1 MHIECLQ
8 TDEAFQALSKE
19 WNKLLNNSDSNN
31 IFLTWEW
38 ISSWWEF
45 FKEDV
50 RLYLITVRDEKGQ
63 LIGIAPLK
71 IDKLSSQGFPYRQ
84 LSFIGSGKGVTADYL
99 NFLIASGKEKEVIK
113 EIFIYLWKNKRQWDI
128 INLTN
133 IFMESP
139 VSEIILK
146 VASENGW
153 RCRIEPGLPCPYI
166 TLPDSWDTYL
176 KTLSGKMRYEMRRRL
191 RLLETQHKVKFV
203 RLKERREIES
213 GLDTFLNLHEN
224 RWAKKG
230 SRGILGFH
238 KEISEF
244 HKRLALK
251 FYEKD
256 WLNIFFLEIDGV
268 PVASLYGYEY
278 GNKIF
283 HYNSGFDDRWSK
295 YGVAKQLIA
304 FVVEDCIKRGLR
316 EFDFLR
322 GAEPYK
328 YEWTTQER
336 RLLRVLLWNDTMR
349 SRAHK
354 ATYTGYLRLKE
365 DMKGKFPST
374 FSFLKSMKG
383 VLKRQTR

>member
-45 FKEDV
+45 FKEDA

-113 EIFIYLWKNKRQWDI
+113 EIFIYLGKNKRQWDI

-153 RCRIEPGLPCPYI
+153 RCRIGPGLPCPYI

-349 SRAHK
+349 SRVHK
-354 ATYTGYLRLKE
+354 VTYTGYLRLKE
-365 DMKGKFPST
+365 DMRGKFPST
-374 FSFLKSMKG
+374 FSFLKSIKG